1 MKQKKVLKG
10 LLLWLVVPAAL
21 FFGSYTMLGPLFV
34 ETAPPGITEKL
45 ASAVGKSEGDTPTT
59 PAIDE
64 PALSNDKFRAPKNF
78 SVTVSKSS
86 SRSDRSSSGDSG
98 PSMDDVDTSSILDDA
113 VSEDRPR
120 RRTRSSEPARTRT
133 RESDSSAPA
142 PDPADS
148 GASGADEA
156 GAGGAADPANGDPNG
171 PPGD

>member
-45 ASAVGKSEGDTPTT
+45 ANAVGKSEGDAPAA

-86 SRSDRSSSGDSG
+86 SRADRSSSSDGG
-98 PSMDDVDTSSILDDA
+98 PSMGDVDTSSILDDA

-120 RRTRSSEPARTRT
+120 RRTRSSEPTRT
-133 RESDSSAPA
+133 SSRESDSSAP
-142 PDPADS
+142 DPANSD
-148 GASGADEA
+148 ASGADEA
-156 GAGGAADPANGDPNG
+156 GAGGATDPANGDPDG
-171 PPGD
+171 PPGN